1 MKDNNSKYS
10 FSICKD
16 KEQWDNFI
24 INSPQGNL
32 FCDTKFVDAFQNNC
46 EFIFVHSGKRVL
58 LGAMIMLDLSNKPSS
73 TPFVYQGILLD
84 QSILQLSNQKKVKKT
99 LDLINFLLQEIE
111 QKYQKISFSLH
122 PSLTDLRSFQWH
134 NYHHP
139 EGKHFNLELNY
150 TAIFDLK
157 VNRSFDKM
165 MMKARAVRRQEY
177 RKCIKEGFTVEESY
191 DVSILD
197 MLHAKTFD
205 RQGIGRS
212 SGEKFMATTLAQVA
226 ISKGFGRL
234 LVCRDKAGM
243 PASASLFLF
252 DKKTAYYMIG
262 ANDPDYRNYGTSS
275 FVIFEQLRKCLE
287 QGLDQIDFMGI
298 NSPNRGDFKTS
309 FGAIPTPY
317 YHANFV

>member
-111 QKYQKISFSLH
+111 QKYQKISF
-122 PSLTDLRSFQWH
+122 
-134 NYHHP
+134 
-139 EGKHFNLELNY
+139 
-150 TAIFDLK
+150 
-157 VNRSFDKM
+157 
-165 MMKARAVRRQEY
+165 
-177 RKCIKEGFTVEESY
+177 
-191 DVSILD
+191 
-197 MLHAKTFD
+197 
-205 RQGIGRS
+205 
-212 SGEKFMATTLAQVA
+212 
-226 ISKGFGRL
+226 
-234 LVCRDKAGM
+234 
-243 PASASLFLF
+243 
-252 DKKTAYYMIG
+252 
-262 ANDPDYRNYGTSS
+262 
-275 FVIFEQLRKCLE
+275 
-287 QGLDQIDFMGI
+287 
-298 NSPNRGDFKTS
+298 
-309 FGAIPTPY
+309 
-317 YHANFV
+317 